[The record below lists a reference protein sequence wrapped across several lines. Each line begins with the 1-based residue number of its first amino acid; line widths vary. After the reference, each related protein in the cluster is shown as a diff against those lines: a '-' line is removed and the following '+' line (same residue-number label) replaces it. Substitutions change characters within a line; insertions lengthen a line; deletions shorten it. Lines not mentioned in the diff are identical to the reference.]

1 MTAPNTRGVLYV
13 HSAPRALC
21 QHVEWGLGRATGVP
35 TTMPWIAQPV
45 IPGTLRA
52 EYAWEGPVGTGAKIA
67 SELRGWEHL
76 RFEVTED
83 PSDGADGGRWMH
95 TPGLGIFFVQTD
107 AVGNVVVPEER
118 IRYALEV
125 AGGNATE
132 LHRELRLAMGQAWD
146 EELEPFRLAGDDS
159 PVTWMHRVG

>member
-1 MTAPNTRGVLYV
+1 M
-13 HSAPRALC
+13 
-21 QHVEWGLGRATGVP
+21 
-35 TTMPWIAQPV
+35 
-45 IPGTLRA
+45 
-52 EYAWEGPVGTGAKIA
+52 GTGAKIA

-76 RFEVTED
+76 RFEVTEE
-83 PSDGADGGRWMH
+83 PSDGVDGGRWMH

-107 AVGNVVVPEER
+107 AAGNVVVPEER

-146 EELEPFRLAGDDS
+146 EELEPFRIAGDDS
-159 PVTWMHRVG
+159 PVVWMHRVS